1 MTTRDSYN
9 YSVYAVVSCVL
20 TDSPLVS
27 TEVEYLLR
35 CSLAIQAFKDKILT
49 EVIPPP
55 PRLFL
60 KTDL

>member
-20 TDSPLVS
+20 TDFPLVS

-35 CSLAIQAFKDKILT
+35 CLLAIQAFKDKILIK
-49 EVIPPP
+49 VISTPP
-55 PRLFL
+55 PRAYF
-60 KTDL
+60 